1 MIIYYGGSLNKPM
14 VKAIQDVVPAVMFS
28 YANMDEKL
36 RLRISEREHFMSIV
50 KYRRRKR

>member
-14 VKAIQDVVPAVMFS
+14 VRAIQAVVPTVMFS
-28 YANMDEKL
+28 YANMDTKL

-50 KYRRRKR
+50 KFRRRKH